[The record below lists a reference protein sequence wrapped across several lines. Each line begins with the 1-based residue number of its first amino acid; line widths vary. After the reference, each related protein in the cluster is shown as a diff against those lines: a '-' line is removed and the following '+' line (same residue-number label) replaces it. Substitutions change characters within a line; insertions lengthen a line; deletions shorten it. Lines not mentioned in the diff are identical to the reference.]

1 MGYYITGHGQ
11 LKVKAEDLDKAY
23 QAMLTLQDRNDLKS
37 GGSWSGG
44 QEIEK
49 WYSWMPADLRTIP
62 SAAEIFRA
70 LGFELDEGDDG
81 ITIYSYDSKIGDER
95 HFFAAAAPYIQG
107 EFDWTGED
115 GEFWRWTFH
124 SGRMMEA
131 FGVKAY
137 DHAQYVNVPERRDA

>member
-70 LGFELDEGDDG
+70 LGFEL
-81 ITIYSYDSKIGDER
+81 ER
-95 HFFAAAAPYIQG
+95 SALSLTRETMASPFIPTTARSATSAISLQPLLRIFRG
-107 EFDWTGED
+107 SLTGL
-115 GEFWRWTFH
+115 GRTASFG
-124 SGRMMEA
+124 SGRSIVVE
-131 FGVKAY
+131 
-137 DHAQYVNVPERRDA
+137 